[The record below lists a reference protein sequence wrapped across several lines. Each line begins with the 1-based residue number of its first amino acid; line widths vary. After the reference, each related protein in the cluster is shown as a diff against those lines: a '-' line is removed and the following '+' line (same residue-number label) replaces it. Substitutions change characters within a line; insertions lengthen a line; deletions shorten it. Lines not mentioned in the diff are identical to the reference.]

1 MSPIAEKSKES
12 PDKSNKQFN
21 QLLVM
26 NMKEGRT
33 ENVTFLVNRPD
44 GFPDEFQSGL
54 VTNYISPQVSSMATC
69 RQKPSEMAHENHANE
84 KTESVNISVQ
94 QNQVESVESVT
105 PIAHNSEILPILK
118 MELILE
124 SGIGKSSTNKLS
136 TVHEHVSKCE
146 IQENEAD
153 RMRKRE
159 TFRRAF

>member
-69 RQKPSEMAHENHANE
+69 R
-84 KTESVNISVQ
+84 
-94 QNQVESVESVT
+94 
-105 PIAHNSEILPILK
+105 
-118 MELILE
+118 
-124 SGIGKSSTNKLS
+124 
-136 TVHEHVSKCE
+136 
-146 IQENEAD
+146 
-153 RMRKRE
+153 
-159 TFRRAF
+159 